1 MQKYLAIILDA
12 SAALFEILMNVCQIG
27 KKVEQHKQTEEA
39 LKAAKTRL
47 KIEDEINKKSD
58 DNVRSDLSNWLR
70 DK

>member
-1 MQKYLAIILDA
+1 MILDA

-27 KKVEQHKQTEEA
+27 KKVEQHKQTEES
-39 LKAAKTRL
+39 LKVATTRL

>member
-1 MQKYLAIILDA
+1 MILDT

-58 DNVRSDLSNWLR
+58 DNVRADLSNWLR

>member
-1 MQKYLAIILDA
+1 MILDA